1 MEIGTVTGSV
11 WATRKAREL
20 GGHTLLVVRT
30 GTGKTVAAD
39 FVGAGAGDRVLLVCG
54 STARSPRWIRP
65 LWPFWIKWRWTM
77 SPHEIL
83 IAIMAAFAVL
93 GALDRI
99 FGNRVGLGPE
109 F

>member
-39 FVGAGAGDRVLLVCG
+39 FVGAGAGLEGGDGTEGCSILLTIPRSFSWNCRSISNLHMAHFPVG
-54 STARSPRWIRP
+54 S
-65 LWPFWIKWRWTM
+65 L
-77 SPHEIL
+77 IL
-83 IAIMAAFAVL
+83 T
-93 GALDRI
+93 
-99 FGNRVGLGPE
+99 GLLE
-109 F
+109 Q